1 MAGTSRSAR
10 PTSFPDRVRTS
21 VPRRNRPPGM
31 SEVPPPGRN
40 KRRGAWGCGETWWH
54 LALADLLTSLTTP
67 PPSPHTAALS
77 PAADTPTWGGPT
89 HTHLPGHHGPASK
102 GHLWGSD
109 LSARSHSSME
119 KRYKVWGSGAHPIH
133 THDFWALPG
142 SDLVWVPCDTGET
155 RDSNSQRNAQPQEPV
170 FGPLPSTFFP
180 SWPLGAYQ
188 GGSSPL
194 PPQGS
199 HSKHLGSGDAGGWG
213 GMMGKHHW

>member
-1 MAGTSRSAR
+1 MAPSTCRSSHLLDHSPTLPTHSCSVTSSRHSHLGRSH
-10 PTSFPDRVRTS
+10 PQTS
-21 VPRRNRPPGM
+21 
-31 SEVPPPGRN
+31 
-40 KRRGAWGCGETWWH
+40 
-54 LALADLLTSLTTP
+54 
-67 PPSPHTAALS
+67 
-77 PAADTPTWGGPT
+77 T

-109 LSARSHSSME
+109 LAARSHSSME